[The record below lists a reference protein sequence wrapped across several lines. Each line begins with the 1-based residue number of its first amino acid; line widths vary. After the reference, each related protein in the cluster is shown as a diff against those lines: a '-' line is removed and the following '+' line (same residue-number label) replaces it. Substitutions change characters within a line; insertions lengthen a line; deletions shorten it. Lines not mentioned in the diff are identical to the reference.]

1 MDYGWRRQIH
11 QRMKAMTDNLQER
24 AREREGEMYVVCV
37 VCGTGS

>member
-24 AREREGEMYVVCV
+24 EREGEMYVVCV